1 MIFDG
6 IWFWPAKVP
15 IKTAD
20 FKDPKD
26 WNIIDN
32 FSEDSAVLTNG
43 EVDISIMKQ
52 FEKCH
57 LDQLIVR
64 DKDGILKG
72 E

>member
-1 MIFDG
+1 MCIRDS
-6 IWFWPAKVP
+6 
-15 IKTAD
+15 
-20 FKDPKD
+20 
-26 WNIIDN
+26 

-43 EVDISIMKQ
+43 EVDISIMQQ

-72 E
+72 EVHTIPAIWGVEAPQAIV